1 MHIGHSSFRNTVI
14 DQVIWVFFPFFQVT
28 LYLARILPFLWGLT
42 TKLILNDAGTLM
54 EIQGQL
60 FPCLTTPLV
69 FILEFMSM
77 ILAKL
82 KHIGHLDIKDS
93 HFQSFNLLVL
103 KLFRFVL
110 KLVFTIYLLGV
121 FRRNDLSKTLVTN
134 LSAQAERL

>member
-1 MHIGHSSFRNTVI
+1 MI
-14 DQVIWVFFPFFQVT
+14 DQGIWVFFPFFQVT

-82 KHIGHLDIKDS
+82 KHIPI
-93 HFQSFNLLVL
+93 L
-103 KLFRFVL
+103 KILTFKVS
-110 KLVFTIYLLGV
+110 T
-121 FRRNDLSKTLVTN
+121 S
-134 LSAQAERL
+134 

>member
-14 DQVIWVFFPFFQVT
+14 DQGIWVFFPFFQVT

-82 KHIGHLDIKDS
+82 KHIGHLDIRDS
-93 HFQSFNLLVL
+93 HIQSFNLLVL
-103 KLFRFVL
+103 KLLRLL
-110 KLVFTIYLLGV
+110 KLVITIYHHIV